1 MKPGIQCVLT
11 QWKPGSSPSVR
22 PVGPGARNAMEPGI
36 QSVLTQRK
44 PSFIASVRA
53 RFPGPHGRR
62 VNVMQSLCDDLR
74 SIAYNSLLTF
84 TL

>member
-1 MKPGIQCVLT
+1 
-11 QWKPGSSPSVR
+11 
-22 PVGPGARNAMEPGI
+22 MEPGI